1 MNCSSA
7 SICHNYIRG
16 TAAVA
21 AACGGSPGLCCWF
34 KTGGS
39 LSEYRIRIR
48 QERCSAYESFVNLVT
63 SLPVNGWPQPG
74 LEIEWALPHEPVC
87 KMPVDCRDLAN
98 SKCLFNP
105 ASVGRCLCKAGFQ
118 WDPINGICKSE
129 LHCLHWLLNFLFSYY
144 YYRRNYFWWYNC

>member
-1 MNCSSA
+1 MLMNCSIEMLQFLMNCSSA

-21 AACGGSPGLCCWF
+21 AACGGSRGLCCWF

-39 LSEYRIRIR
+39 LSENRIRIR

-74 LEIEWALPHEPVC
+74 G
-87 KMPVDCRDLAN
+87 DR
-98 SKCLFNP
+98 
-105 ASVGRCLCKAGFQ
+105 VGIAT
-118 WDPINGICKSE
+118 
-129 LHCLHWLLNFLFSYY
+129 
-144 YYRRNYFWWYNC
+144 